1 MENLELDFSLRI
13 KNVFPTHGGLEYVI
27 QTNKCKYTLTGADF
41 RRIGEE
47 VLFAGNVLS
56 DDEAEELEFCSE
68 KLSCLQKYIKHLEYA
83 PMYERKLRMKL
94 HGKFPCEVI
103 DSAIEILKENGY
115 IDDLRLAFDL
125 CEEYF
130 VRCFMGPA
138 KIKAKLYEKG
148 FSREILSQILGE
160 YEFSDEMVCENM
172 KSLLRKKFGEE
183 ISKED
188 KPKALEYLVRW
199 GYSFDDAKSVLKI
212 LY

>member
-1 MENLELDFSLRI
+1 MRI

-56 DDEAEELEFCSE
+56 DDESEELEFCSE
-68 KLSCLQKYIKHLEYA
+68 KLLCIQKSLKHLEYA
-83 PMYERKLRMKL
+83 PMSERKLRMKL
-94 HGKFPCEVI
+94 HGKFPREVI
-103 DSAIEILKENGY
+103 DASLEILKGNGY

-130 VRCFMGPA
+130 VHSLMGPA
-138 KIKAKLYEKG
+138 KIKGKLYEKG
-148 FSREILSQILGE
+148 FSRDTLSQIFEE
-160 YEFSDEMVCENM
+160 YEFSEETVYENM
-172 KSLLRKKFGEE
+172 KSLLRKKYGEE
-183 ISKED
+183 ISETD

-199 GYSFDDAKSVLKI
+199 GYSFEDARSILKI